1 MGCRVALGDV
11 CSFHRGASVPRAR
24 MYNEGDYLYIHYGD
38 LYRGFSL
45 RIDVEDPAKHIPYI
59 LRDEQ
64 IKDNQRL
71 KDQDIVYVLTSET
84 VDDLGHAFLFNN
96 PIDKPAVSGTETT
109 IVRVERRDLVVP
121 AYLNYLMGS
130 PRFVAELR
138 QYTRGMKVFR
148 VHPGDVARIEV
159 DLPPIET
166 QHQVVAVLDAI
177 YAKQQVNTKLNG
189 YLAEQ
194 CEGIVEHQTGDVVA
208 LASLCGL
215 ASERV
220 DCREA
225 DIATYVSTESL
236 LPAKMGKQ
244 TASTLPQAGK
254 VAVYKAGD
262 TLVSN
267 IRPYFKKIWY
277 ADRSGTCS
285 GDVLV
290 FRANQPEHAGYLY
303 SCLRQDRFFD
313 YVMKGAKGTKM
324 PRGDKKQML
333 TYEIVNSPSAAAI
346 GAIQTALEQI
356 SIANKENDSL
366 AALRDAL
373 LPKLMSGE
381 IDVSK
386 VDLTQLNS
394 HLSKCSSGS
403 CCILPVMVIISRR
416 EHRPFHAS
424 RSGAH
429 AVSVS
434 PVSRM
439 RIA

>member
-1 MGCRVALGDV
+1 MKLGDICNKIGSGATPRGGKESYKDSGTPIIRSQNV
-11 CSFHRGASVPRAR
+11 LDWSFSSDGLAYLDDEQACALSNVEVKPRDVLLNITGDSVARACIVP
-24 MYNEGDYLYIHYGD
+24 NE
-38 LYRGFSL
+38 FT
-45 RIDVEDPAKHIPYI
+45 PARVNQHVSI
-59 LRDEQ
+59 LRTNNRSNPVFLLAWLQANKPLLLSLASSGATRNALTKMMLE
-64 IKDNQRL
+64 KL
-71 KDQDIVYVLTSET
+71 DI
-84 VDDLGHAFLFNN
+84 N
-96 PIDKPAVSGTETT
+96 
-109 IVRVERRDLVVP
+109 
-121 AYLNYLMGS
+121 
-130 PRFVAELR
+130 
-138 QYTRGMKVFR
+138 
-148 VHPGDVARIEV
+148 
-159 DLPPIET
+159 LPPIDVQERI
-166 QHQVVAVLDAI
+166 AGIVLSIQSKIEA
-177 YAKQQVNTKLNG
+177 NTKLNG

-194 CEGIVEHQTGDVVA
+194 CEGIAEHQTGDVVA

-244 TASTLPQAGK
+244 TASSLPQAGK

-394 HLSKCSSGS
+394 HL
-403 CCILPVMVIISRR
+403 
-416 EHRPFHAS
+416 A
-424 RSGAH
+424 
-429 AVSVS
+429 
-434 PVSRM
+434 
-439 RIA
+439 